1 MKLVQ
6 VILFVFLLAVGG
18 QTIAEQA
25 IGKVAFVTGTAYV
38 QTGTGAKVKLEQ
50 GNAIYVGQTLST
62 GNLSHVH
69 LNMVDGGFVGL
80 RPNAEVLIKRYTV
93 DLANPAN
100 TQIQLDVRNGV
111 VRSVTGKGGQ
121 SNKSGFRLNTP
132 VAAIGIRGTDFTVY
146 TDRFNSSV
154 SIRRGGV
161 VVSPFSPWC
170 SREALGGCDGEQAV
184 TLSAGVNHN
193 VVAEVSAAQ
202 ENAILVSADQT
213 QLVPDQVQPA
223 HPTEDKSVQNSQ
235 PLPQLNGSAPSTD
248 AGSSGSDSKKDKTS
262 SSDKTASDSDNAGGD
277 GSSGSTRSTKSTEN
291 NGDKSDTKSDTG
303 SSNSTSTSTKNN
315 STENNNSGH
324 TTSDSKDSNHSKT
337 GTASSTGTSQSTQSG
352 TTSSGTSTASG
363 TTSSGTSTASGAT
376 LSGTSTASGATSSG
390 TSTASSTS
398 STSTSTA
405 TSSGSS
411 VSTSNLGTG
420 TASSTNSSTTTTAI
434 SAVSSGSTAEVASL
448 TPVTSNVGA
457 KESLTSELASQV
469 IAEAVAAESVKAIT
483 SAATTPTTPTTPTTS
498 VQVFSSKTKQT
509 PLADGEH
516 KVAEN
521 SAYVLVG
528 AVDNSSIG
536 ARSGKREFAL
546 DKGIAAVNVNGAL
559 QNATITDPKLSINFD
574 NNTFDTTL
582 NVKSDALTGGSVALN
597 ASGTV
602 GSNAVL
608 TSNAATSNMTVA
620 GALSNDAN
628 HAGYVFEQTATG
640 IVGATTWQVQP

>member
-248 AGSSGSDSKKDKTS
+248 TGSSGSDSKKDKTS
-262 SSDKTASDSDNAGGD
+262 SSDKTASDSDNADGD

-291 NGDKSDTKSDTG
+291 NGDKSDSKSDTG

-376 LSGTSTASGATSSG
+376 SSG

-420 TASSTNSSTTTTAI
+420 TASSSNGSTTTTAI

>member
-6 VILFVFLLAVGG
+6 VVLFVFLLAVGG

-62 GNLSHVH
+62 ANLSHVH

-100 TQIQLDVRNGV
+100 TQIQLDVHKGV

-146 TDRFNSSV
+146 TDRLNSSV
-154 SIRRGGV
+154 SIRRGGIIM
-161 VVSPFSPWC
+161 SPFSPWC

-202 ENAILVSADQT
+202 ESAVLVSSDQT

-223 HPTEDKSVQNSQ
+223 HPAEDKSVQSSQ
-235 PLPQLNGSAPSTD
+235 PLPQLNGTAPSTD
-248 AGSSGSDSKKDKTS
+248 TGSSDSDSKKDKTS
-262 SSDKTASDSDNAGGD
+262 SSDKTASDSNTSSGD
-277 GSSGSTRSTKSTEN
+277 GSSGSTRNTKSTEN
-291 NGDKSDTKSDTG
+291 NGDKSDTKSDTD

-315 STENNNSGH
+315 SSENNSSGH
-324 TTSDSKDSNHSKT
+324 TTSDSKDSNNSKT
-337 GTASSTGTSQSTQSG
+337 GTATSTGTSQSTQSG
-352 TTSSGTSTASG
+352 ATSTSTSTASG
-363 TTSSGTSTASGAT
+363 TTSSSTSTASGTTSSSTSTASGASST
-376 LSGTSTASGATSSG
+376 TTSTATTSSG
-390 TSTASSTS
+390 AVSTSSVSTGTTSSTS
-398 STSTSTA
+398 STS
-405 TSSGSS
+405 
-411 VSTSNLGTG
+411 
-420 TASSTNSSTTTTAI
+420 TTAI

-483 SAATTPTTPTTPTTS
+483 NAATTPSTPSTPQAS

-509 PLADGEH
+509 PLVDGEH

-536 ARSGKREFAL
+536 ARSGKWDFAL
-546 DKGIAAVNVNGAL
+546 DKGVAAVNVNGAL
-559 QNATITDPKLSINFD
+559 QNATITDPKLAINFD
-574 NNTFDTTL
+574 NNTFDTSL

-602 GSNAVL
+602 SSNVVL
-608 TSNAATSNMTVA
+608 TGNAATSNMTVS
-620 GALSNDAN
+620 GALSNDAS
-628 HAGYVFEQTATG
+628 HAGYVFEQTSTG
-640 IVGATTWQVQP
+640 VVGATTWQVQP

>member
-248 AGSSGSDSKKDKTS
+248 TGSGSDSKKDKTS
-262 SSDKTASDSDNAGGD
+262 SSDKTASDSDNADGD

-291 NGDKSDTKSDTG
+291 NGDKSDSKSDTG

-352 TTSSGTSTASG
+352 TTSSSTSTASG
-363 TTSSGTSTASGAT
+363 TTSSS
-376 LSGTSTASGATSSG
+376 